1 MSRIERTKA
10 VNHGFIRHMFDFYRK
25 VYNHYF
31 GDEMDER
38 LERWVI
44 SNSPIVT
51 ADFIDDTMDEFNW
64 NFELLLKNR
73 SIEFWL
79 FEKYFETHILNKVD
93 ISSFVYYQSKN
104 MTLEFAE
111 RYKEY
116 LYHPIFIWS
125 NEYVISIYSKKSLEW
140 IEENINFID
149 INNLVYNRNLTTE
162 FIIKHKKILTAH
174 LIVFKYMSLSDLEL
188 CYENDVYIPAY
199 SEYIAKNKNISIEF
213 ALRHNIHLKHP
224 DLLMKNPAVNHRDPM
239 FHKLL
244 YSLRDRSSKLDYLA
258 NPNANFEWIVEAIE
272 NGTMD
277 LNYSSL
283 FSDISLIALNPS
295 LSYSQIIHIYDKF
308 ENNKYSITLLSR
320 CKNITI
326 QDFYNTF
333 DNCMLSRSTLSLEMD
348 LTDILVN
355 NNFYAERELYY
366 KKHIACYKIQQ
377 YWNLVTTDPMY
388 KLCRNR
394 LERDYEKIYN
404 NKIDL
409 CIT

>member
-1 MSRIERTKA
+1 
-10 VNHGFIRHMFDFYRK
+10 
-25 VYNHYF
+25 
-31 GDEMDER
+31 
-38 LERWVI
+38 
-44 SNSPIVT
+44 
-51 ADFIDDTMDEFNW
+51 
-64 NFELLLKNR
+64 
-73 SIEFWL
+73 
-79 FEKYFETHILNKVD
+79 
-93 ISSFVYYQSKN
+93 
-104 MTLEFAE
+104 
-111 RYKEY
+111 
-116 LYHPIFIWS
+116 
-125 NEYVISIYSKKSLEW
+125 
-140 IEENINFID
+140 
-149 INNLVYNRNLTTE
+149 
-162 FIIKHKKILTAH
+162 
-174 LIVFKYMSLSDLEL
+174 MSLNDLEL
-188 CYENDVYIPAY
+188 CYENDVYIPDY

-394 LERDYEKIYN
+394 LERDYEKIFN